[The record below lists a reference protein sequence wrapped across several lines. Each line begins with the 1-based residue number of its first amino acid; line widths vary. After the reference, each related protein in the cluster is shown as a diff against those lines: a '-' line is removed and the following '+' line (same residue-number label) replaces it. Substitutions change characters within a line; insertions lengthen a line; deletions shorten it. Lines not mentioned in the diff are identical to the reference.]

1 MRRFITTL
9 ATAALVLMGCTDK
22 KEKGEETTSTE
33 AVEELSTQEEAAPK
47 VNPEEGKALIA
58 KLYSELYTNDKSINA
73 VSKLLGDKLNAKLN
87 EMDGEVP
94 LVDYDP
100 FINAQDYDTKSIQ
113 STLTITELSDG
124 LFQVDVEPMKDD
136 KQTLQLTL
144 GFDDTGTLK
153 ILDIPSNPDISVLK

>member
-9 ATAALVLMGCTDK
+9 AIAALVLMGCTDK

-58 KLYSELYTNDKSINA
+58 KLYRELYTNDKSINA